1 MALPPTAEH
10 VFSPSIC
17 IDATGLF
24 CPMPIVKLK
33 KAIDKLTPGQRVL
46 IWADDPSFGDD
57 VISWCQETHNKL
69 IYLSQQDGNYF
80 EAVIEKNEEN

>member
-1 MALPPTAEH
+1 MAFSPHPEH
-10 VFSPSIC
+10 VFSPSVC

-33 KAIDKLTPGQRVL
+33 KAIDKLNLGERVL
-46 IWADDPSFGDD
+46 IRADDPSFGED

-69 IYLSQQDGNYF
+69 IFLSQQHGNYF

>member
-1 MALPPTAEH
+1 MTFSPNPEH

-33 KAIDKLTPGQRVL
+33 KAIDKLNPGERVL

-57 VISWCQETHNKL
+57 VVSWCQETHNKL
-69 IYLSQQDGNYF
+69 ISLSHKDSNYF